1 MEITDEMSAWMDR
14 HRDYDPMRLRMRYH
28 GTPEAGKVNF
38 MILQMECRRKVAR
51 KLPAFVA
58 NPRLVFPTALSSE
71 QCTSELLAAE
81 HAALISP
88 GSRVLDM
95 TCGLGIDAM
104 ALARI
109 AASVVAVERDRV
121 VVEAVRQNVAALG
134 LHNLTVVNGSCEN
147 YIRDCDS
154 AFDCVFIDPARR
166 GTEGQRL
173 FALSDC
179 SPDVTAL
186 LPEIQARASRLIIK
200 SSPMLDIKRV
210 LSEFPHVTALYIYG
224 TKKECKELVV
234 DVDFNRPEDDA
245 ITLHAVTVGDGF
257 RNEVIFS
264 GVDDAPTASYDMPRP
279 GDILYEPYPSVM
291 KSGCFNLLA
300 QEYGVAKLHH
310 DTHLYLSPGSNQ
322 DFPGDRFMIE
332 EIMPFSSRLIK
343 GFSRR
348 YEKINVATRNFRMRP
363 EELKKRLGV
372 KDGGDRMLFGVTL
385 ADGSAA
391 LLIVKRIFA

>member
-1 MEITDEMSAWMDR
+1 MEITDEMSAWMER
-14 HRDYDPMRLRMRYH
+14 HRDDDPMRLRMRYH
-28 GTPEAGKVNF
+28 GTPEAGMVNF
-38 MILQMECRRKVAR
+38 MILQMECRRKAAR
-51 KLPAFVA
+51 KLPSFVS
-58 NPRLVFPTALSSE
+58 NPHLVFPTALSAE

-81 HAALISP
+81 HAALIAQG
-88 GSRVLDM
+88 GSVLDM

-104 ALARI
+104 ALARK
-109 AASVVAVERDRV
+109 AASVVAVERD
-121 VVEAVRQNVAALG
+121 EAVAEAARQNAATLG
-134 LHNLTVVNGSCEN
+134 LSNLTVVNDSCEA
-147 YIRDCDS
+147 YIRGCDCT
-154 AFDCVFIDPARR
+154 FDCVFIDPARR
-166 GTEGQRL
+166 GSQGERL

-210 LSEFPHVTALYIYG
+210 LSELPHVAAVYIYG

-234 DVDFNRPEDDA
+234 DVDFNRPADA
-245 ITLHAVTVGDGF
+245 PITLHAVTVGDGF
-257 RNEVIFS
+257 RNEVTFS
-264 GVDDAPTASYDMPRP
+264 GIDDPFTASYDMPRA
-279 GDILYEPYPSVM
+279 GDILYEPYPAVM

-300 QEYGVAKLHH
+300 QRYGMAKLHR
-310 DTHLYLSPGSNQ
+310 DTHLYLSPTSNQ

-332 EIMPFSSRLIK
+332 EVMPFSSRMIK

-348 YEKINVATRNFRMRP
+348 YDKINVATRNFRMRP

-372 KDGGDRMLFGVTL
+372 KDGGDRMLYGVTL

-391 LLIVKRIFA
+391 LLIAKRISA

>member
-1 MEITDEMSAWMDR
+1 MEIIDEMSAWMES
-14 HRDYDPMRLRMRYH
+14 HRDDDPMRLRMRYH
-28 GTPEAGKVNF
+28 GTPEAERVNF
-38 MILQMECRRKVAR
+38 MILQMECRRKAAR

-58 NPRLVFPTALSSE
+58 NQRLVFPTALSAE
-71 QCTSELLAAE
+71 QCTSEILAAG
-81 HAALISP
+81 HAALIRP
-88 GSRVLDM
+88 GGRVLDM

-104 ALARI
+104 ALARR
-109 AASVVAVERDRV
+109 AASVVALEHDGVIA
-121 VVEAVRQNVAALG
+121 EAVRQNVANLG
-134 LHNLTVVNGSCEN
+134 LHNLTVVNDSCER

-154 AFDCVFIDPARR
+154 TFDCVFIDPARR
-166 GTEGQRL
+166 GREGQRL

-186 LPEIQARASRLIIK
+186 LTDIRAHTSRLIIK
-200 SSPMLDIKRV
+200 SSPMLDIKRI
-210 LSEFPHVTALYIYG
+210 LSELTNVAAIYIYG

-234 DVDFNRPEDDA
+234 YVDFNRHEDDA
-245 ITLHAVTVGDGF
+245 VALHAVTVGDGF

-264 GVDDAPTASYDMPRP
+264 GVDDAPTASYDMPRV
-279 GDILYEPYPSVM
+279 GDILYEPYPSMM

-300 QEYGVAKLHH
+300 HKYGVSKLHP
-310 DTHLYLSPGSNQ
+310 DTHLYLSHASDR

-332 EIMPFSSRLIK
+332 EIVPFSSRMIK
-343 GFSRR
+343 GFPRR

-391 LLIVKRIFA
+391 LLIAKRIFA